1 MTQTS
6 GALKAAFPRTI
17 PVLTGYVFMGMAF
30 GILLASKGYGP
41 LWALGMS
48 LTVYAGSL
56 QFVGVGLLAG
66 GFHPLQAALITL
78 MVNAR
83 HIFYGLCLLEPFHA
97 LRGTKP
103 YMIFALSDETFS
115 LLCSAKA
122 PASVDKSRFWLWIAL
137 LDQAYWAA
145 GSLVGSL
152 AGSALCFDPR
162 GIDFVMTALFIVIF
176 LEQWRGRGGRRPA
189 LVGIASGL
197 LCLRIFG
204 SRWFIVPSMGLILAA
219 LGAAWFRGKRL
230 KKPAGGGKEK
240 A

>member
-30 GILLASKGYGP
+30 GILLASKGYGV

-48 LTVYAGSL
+48 VTVYAGSL

-66 GFHPLQAALITL
+66 DFHPFAAALITL

-97 LRGTKP
+97 LRGTKL

-115 LLCSAKA
+115 LLYSVKV
-122 PASVDKSRFWLWIAL
+122 PAHVDKSRFWLWIAV
-137 LDQAYWAA
+137 LDQSYWVS
-145 GSLVGSL
+145 GSVIGNL
-152 AGSALCFDPR
+152 AGSALTFNPR

-176 LEQWRGRGGRRPA
+176 LEQWRARGGRRPA
-189 LVGIASGL
+189 LLGIAAAL
-197 LCLRIFG
+197 LCLYIFG
-204 SRWFIVPSMGLILAA
+204 PRWFMVPAMGLILAA
-219 LGAAWFRGKRL
+219 LTAAWLRGK
-230 KKPAGGGKEK
+230 KTITPAAGEEK
-240 A
+240 T

>member
-30 GILLASKGYGP
+30 GILLASKGYGV

-66 GFHPLQAALITL
+66 GFHPLQAAVITL

-83 HIFYGLCLLEPFHA
+83 HIFYGLCLLEPFRA
-97 LRGTKP
+97 LRAAKP
-103 YMIFALSDETFS
+103 YMIFALTDETFS
-115 LLCSAKA
+115 LLCSAKV
-122 PASVDKSRFWLWIAL
+122 PASVDKNRFWLWIAL
-137 LDQAYWAA
+137 LDQAYWVS
-145 GSLVGSL
+145 GSVIGSL
-152 AGSALCFDPR
+152 AGSALAFDPR
-162 GIDFVMTALFIVIF
+162 GVDFVMTALFTVIF
-176 LEQWRGRGGRRPA
+176 LEQWRSRGARRPA
-189 LVGIASGL
+189 LLGIASAL

-219 LGAAWFRGKRL
+219 LGAAWVRGGRL
-230 KKPAGGGKEK
+230 RRPAAGEEK